1 MRFIHIMI
9 YLRYV
14 SALKWVREC
23 IVSGVCTSWR
33 INMNWQRKI
42 DCVWVRVSEC
52 TIYMHCKTLFDFAYG
67 ANQFLVRIH
76 FFGLSHTTKA
86 ATNVTKRITK
96 RIESNRFRFK
106 QINCVCV
113 CSRFWRCFD
122 LYIWTEPFSFI
133 FIQFTP
139 VVALQRKCNW
149 HSFPGTSLLRC
160 WCWCCCFK
168 HTCN

>member
-52 TIYMHCKTLFDFAYG
+52 TIYMHCKTLFDFAYE

-86 ATNVTKRITK
+86 AMNVTKRITK

-113 CSRFWRCFD
+113 CALVSGDVLICTFELNLFP
-122 LYIWTEPFSFI
+122 LFSFI
-133 FIQFTP
+133 LHLLLHSNENVIDTHF
-139 VVALQRKCNW
+139 LQ
-149 HSFPGTSLLRC
+149 C